1 MAGAGRRVTSFVE
14 TCLAAL
20 TPEIEKAAILTPAE
34 EMAIEMRSQAG
45 SFLQDP
51 FA

>member
-1 MAGAGRRVTSFVE
+1 MAGAGRSVTSFVE
-14 TCLAAL
+14 TRLAAL
-20 TPEIEKAAILTPAE
+20 TPEIEKAAILTPAD
-34 EMAIEMRSQAG
+34 EMAIKTLSQAG